1 MKNESTTHK
10 AEGLGETETRKA
22 EIRNG
27 ANPQAADE
35 QAFLEQLREYLR
47 TAKNNPSPTVTRIAR
62 EWERVINYR
71 ILVSLQMRERRAAA
85 RARRE
90 AARVQVSATSRLG

>member
-10 AEGLGETETRKA
+10 AEGLGNEDYKADTRSIPRFA
-22 EIRNG
+22 SEEEFI
-27 ANPQAADE
+27 E
-35 QAFLEQLREYLR
+35 WLRESLR
-47 TAKNNPSPTVTRIAR
+47 MARDNSAPEVTRIAR

-90 AARVQVSATSRLG
+90 SARVQVSATSRLG